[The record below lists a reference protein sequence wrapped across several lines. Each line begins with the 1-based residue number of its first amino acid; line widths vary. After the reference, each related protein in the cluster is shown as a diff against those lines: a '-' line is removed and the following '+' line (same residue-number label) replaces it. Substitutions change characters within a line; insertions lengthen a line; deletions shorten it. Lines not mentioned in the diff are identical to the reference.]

1 MRRNFK
7 VEKLE
12 QGEPIISREPG
23 NSMVPLLYSREPV
36 ILEPVKDW
44 SVFKLH
50 M

>member
-23 NSMVPLLYSREPV
+23 HSTRMEIKRRRIP
-36 ILEPVKDW
+36 
-44 SVFKLH
+44 
-50 M
+50 